1 MINIDC
7 TGTMLEE
14 NGILTSLDLGC
25 CGLGPVGLCEVC
37 NALKVN
43 TTLTSLDLSM
53 NMFDDK
59 SIASLGKLLMYPAVM
74 HVAQCSVVMVREMC
88 FHSVLC
94 GHQKKGT
101 ISCMESSWTNHI

>member
-1 MINIDC
+1 
-7 TGTMLEE
+7 MLRE
-14 NGILTSLDLGC
+14 NRFLTLLDLQD

-37 NALKVN
+37 NALEVN
-43 TTLTSLDLSM
+43 TTLTSLDLSR
-53 NMFDDK
+53 NTFDDK

-101 ISCMESSWTNHI
+101 ISSMESSWTQHIYVQAH